1 MLRIVN
7 LEEIQGMLL
16 RIPGLVDLQDR
27 RDPDFVQDVKEWL
40 SKLEKVLENNRLPAA
55 GNVAALRALLIS
67 AEQGVI
73 PTGVEFHGR
82 TTGRKIREAAA
93 AYVLRQTGDLVSSV
107 IQKDRERVAEA
118 ERMTRQLVAL
128 AKAKGFI
135 QELPSGD
142 NFTDMLK
149 AVWRTL
155 SADQELSPGTV
166 NVEGLVGPHDAI
178 MVLDRI
184 ITSDTPRE

>member
-16 RIPGLVDLQDR
+16 RIRGLVDLHDK
-27 RDPDFVQDVKEWL
+27 RDPDFVENVKEWL
-40 SKLEKVLENNRLPAA
+40 SKLEKVLENNRLPAV

-82 TTGRKIREAAA
+82 ATGRKIREAAA
-93 AYVLRQTGDLVSSV
+93 AYVLRQTGDIVSSI
-107 IQKDRERVAEA
+107 IQKDRDRVAEA

-128 AKAKGFI
+128 AKAKGLI
-135 QELPSGD
+135 QELPTGE

-149 AVWRTL
+149 AIWRTL
-155 SADQELSPGTV
+155 FADPDISPGTI
-166 NVEGLVGPHDAI
+166 NVEGLIGPHDALI
-178 MVLDRI
+178 ILDRI
-184 ITSDTPRE
+184 LTSDTPRE

>member
-7 LEEIQGMLL
+7 LEEIEGMLL
-16 RIPGLVDLQDR
+16 RIRSLVDLQDQ
-27 RDPDFVQDVKEWL
+27 RDPDFVEGVKEWL
-40 SKLEKVLENNRLPAA
+40 SGLEKVLDNNRLAVA
-55 GNVAALRALLIS
+55 GNVAALRGMLLS

-82 TTGRKIREAAA
+82 ATGRKIREAAG

-118 ERMTRQLVAL
+118 ERLTRQLVAL
-128 AKAKGFI
+128 AKAKGLI

-142 NFTDMLK
+142 NCTGMLK
-149 AVWRTL
+149 AIWRGM
-155 SADQELSPGTV
+155 SADAELSPGTV
-166 NVEGLVGPHDAI
+166 SVEGVVGLHDALI
-178 MVLDRI
+178 ILDRI
-184 ITSDTPRE
+184 LTSDAQRE